1 MNSRH
6 HVPSDPAFSEAW
18 RLFRELHDAPSLER
32 AEKLVLWLGR
42 DARHVRALDE
52 ALTLWALAGAA
63 MVGSGAREGARQRPA
78 PRGGAA
84 PGSDPARAPT
94 LQ

>member
-6 HVPSDPAFSEAW
+6 QAPSDPAFSEAW
-18 RLFRELHDAPSLER
+18 RLFRALHDAPSLDR
-32 AEKLVLWLGR
+32 AQKLVLWLGR
-42 DARHVRALDE
+42 DAKHVRAFDE

-63 MVGSGAREGARQRPA
+63 TVGSASGEESRHE
-78 PRGGAA
+78 
-84 PGSDPARAPT
+84 ST

>member
-1 MNSRH
+1 MSPDAMNSRR

-18 RLFRELHDAPSLER
+18 RLFRELHDAPSLQS
-32 AEKLVLWLGR
+32 AEKLVVWLGR

-52 ALTLWALAGAA
+52 TLTLWALAGAA
-63 MVGSGAREGARQRPA
+63 MVGSV
-78 PRGGAA
+78 
-84 PGSDPARAPT
+84 PGDGSCQEPT

>member
-42 DARHVRALDE
+42 DARHVRALDD
-52 ALTLWALAGAA
+52 ALTLWALAGAV
-63 MVGSGAREGARQRPA
+63 MVGS
-78 PRGGAA
+78 A
-84 PGSDPARAPT
+84 PGDESCQKPT

>member
-6 HVPSDPAFSEAW
+6 QAPSDPAFSEAW
-18 RLFRELHDAPSLER
+18 RLFRALHDAPSLDR
-32 AEKLVLWLGR
+32 AQKLVLWLGR
-42 DARHVRALDE
+42 DAKHVRAFDE

-63 MVGSGAREGARQRPA
+63 MVGS
-78 PRGGAA
+78 A
-84 PGSDPARAPT
+84 PGEESRHEST

>member
-6 HVPSDPAFSEAW
+6 QAPSDPAFSEAW
-18 RLFRELHDAPSLER
+18 RLFRELHDAPSLEC

-42 DARHVRALDE
+42 DAKHVRAFDE

-63 MVGSGAREGARQRPA
+63 VAGS
-78 PRGGAA
+78 A
-84 PGSDPARAPT
+84 PGDGPRWEPT

>member
-6 HVPSDPAFSEAW
+6 HLTSDPACSEAW

-42 DARHVRALDE
+42 DARHVRAFDE

-63 MVGSGAREGARQRPA
+63 MVGSGSDDEARK
-78 PRGGAA
+78 
-84 PGSDPARAPT
+84 SSI

>member
-18 RLFRELHDAPSLER
+18 RLFRELHDAPSLQR
-32 AEKLVLWLGR
+32 AQKLVLWLGR
-42 DARHVRALDE
+42 DAGHVRALDE
-52 ALTLWALAGAA
+52 ALTLWALAGASVVEA
-63 MVGSGAREGARQRPA
+63 AREAGAQPL
-78 PRGGAA
+78 
-84 PGSDPARAPT
+84 

>member
-1 MNSRH
+1 MTSRH
-6 HVPSDPAFSEAW
+6 HFSSDQAFTVAW

-32 AEKLVLWLGR
+32 AEKLVLWLGS
-42 DARHVRALDE
+42 DAKHVRAFDD

-63 MVGSGAREGARQRPA
+63 IVGSATDEESGQEQR
-78 PRGGAA
+78 
-84 PGSDPARAPT
+84 

>member
-18 RLFRELHDAPSLER
+18 RLFRELHDAPSLEC
-32 AEKLVLWLGR
+32 AEKLVQWLGR
-42 DARHVRALDE
+42 DARHVRALDD
-52 ALTLWALAGAA
+52 ALTLWALAGAV
-63 MVGSGAREGARQRPA
+63 MVGS
-78 PRGGAA
+78 A
-84 PGSDPARAPT
+84 PGDESCQKPT

>member
-1 MNSRH
+1 MNTRDHASF
-6 HVPSDPAFSEAW
+6 DPAFSEAW

-32 AEKLVLWLGR
+32 AEELVQWMGC
-42 DARHVRALDE
+42 DARHVRAFDE

-63 MVGSGAREGARQRPA
+63 LVGSASGDGLRQ
-78 PRGGAA
+78 
-84 PGSDPARAPT
+84 DPT